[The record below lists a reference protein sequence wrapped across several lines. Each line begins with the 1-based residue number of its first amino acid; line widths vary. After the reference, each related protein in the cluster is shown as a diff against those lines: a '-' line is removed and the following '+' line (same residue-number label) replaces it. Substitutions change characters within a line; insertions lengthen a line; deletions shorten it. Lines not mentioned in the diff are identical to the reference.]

1 MKKSLPILLL
11 LLTLSCSSESTTVS
25 YQEQAT
31 SFLNQVPASNPLG
44 TSSLFYQD
52 LSYGS
57 AERNT
62 FDLMVPQNGNA
73 IGIVVFFHG
82 GSFLFNDKSDTYE
95 EPFASIVT
103 NLLNQNVAVVNAN
116 YSFLNSS
123 NSVGLTTSLSDG
135 TLLLNHVRSIAFGLD
150 LNANKII
157 LSGASSGAGIS
168 LWNGL
173 QAEHNQGVLGI
184 VALATQSSYNL
195 YKWETLFPNIS
206 VDQITQSNTEFQ
218 MLFNLFYGGPNPTQ
232 AQLDTVDFIEFLDPS
247 DPELY
252 LYNTAG
258 NEVLR
263 TDGSIDLDVLYHS
276 IRHSDALRAKAIEEG
291 FSTSGAFQETP
302 DAFVLR
308 LLE

>member
-1 MKKSLPILLL
+1 MKKLPLILLL
-11 LLTLSCSSESTTVS
+11 FLILSCTSESTIVS
-25 YQEQAT
+25 YLEKVT
-31 SFLNQVPASNPLG
+31 SFVNQAPDTNPLE

-73 IGIVVFFHG
+73 IGIVIFFHG
-82 GSFLFNDKSDTYE
+82 GSFLSNDKSDTYD

-103 NLLNQNVAVVNAN
+103 NLVNQNVAVVNAN
-116 YSFLNSS
+116 YSFLTSS
-123 NSVGLTTSLSDG
+123 NSVGLTSSLSDG
-135 TLLLNHVRSIAFGLD
+135 TLLLNHVRSIASSLD

-173 QAEHNQGVLGI
+173 QTEHNQGVLGI
-184 VALATQSSYNL
+184 LALATQSTYNL
-195 YKWETLFPNIS
+195 YKWEALFPNIS
-206 VDQITQSNTEFQ
+206 VDQITQDSVEFQ
-218 MLFNLFYGGPNPTQ
+218 LLFNLFYGGPNPTQ
-232 AQLDTVDFIEFLDPS
+232 EHLDVVDFIQFLDPS

-258 NEVLR
+258 NEVVR
-263 TDGSIDLDVLYHS
+263 SDGSIDLDVLYHS

-302 DAFVLR
+302 DEFVLR

>member
-1 MKKSLPILLL
+1 MKKPPPILLL

-31 SFLNQVPASNPLG
+31 YFLNQVPASNPLD

-135 TLLLNHVRSIAFGLD
+135 TLLLNHVRSIASGLD

-232 AQLDTVDFIEFLDPS
+232 AQLDAVDFIEFLDPS

-258 NEVLR
+258 NQVLS
-263 TDGSIDLDVLYHS
+263 TDGSIDLDILYHS

-302 DAFVLR
+302 DDFVLR